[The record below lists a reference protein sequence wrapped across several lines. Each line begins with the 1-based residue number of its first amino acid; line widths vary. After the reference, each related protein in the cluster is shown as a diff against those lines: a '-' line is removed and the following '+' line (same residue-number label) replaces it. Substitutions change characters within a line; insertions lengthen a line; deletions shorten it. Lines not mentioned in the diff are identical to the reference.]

1 MKTLYVL
8 RHSKA
13 GQTNK
18 SILDDHERPL
28 TEKGARLCQ
37 LVAEDLRK
45 IKAKPD
51 VIFSSTA
58 KRCIETYEQL
68 KPYYALNCP
77 LETSS
82 QLYLAD
88 ALEIIKQLRKLNN
101 DYDSVL
107 MIGHNPG
114 LHEFCLQI
122 MSPKSEK
129 KLQKELKNQF
139 SPPTLVQFTFDI
151 KSWKEAVFDG
161 GVLSHYFRATEG
173 KSKSD

>member
-28 TEKGARLCQ
+28 TEKGIRLCR
-37 LVAEDLRK
+37 LVAEDLKR

-51 VIFSSTA
+51 VVFSSTA
-58 KRCIETYEQL
+58 KRCIETYEAL
-68 KPYYALNCP
+68 KPHYSLTCP

-88 ALEIIKQLRKLNN
+88 AMEIIKQLRKLGN
-101 DYDSVL
+101 DYASAL
-107 MIGHNPG
+107 LIGHNPG

-122 MSPKSEK
+122 MARNSEK

-139 SPPTLVQFTFDI
+139 SPPTLVRFEFDI
-151 KSWKEAVFDG
+151 KSWKDAAFDG
-161 GVLSHYFRATEG
+161 GVLNHYFRATEG
-173 KSKSD
+173 KAD